1 MEPSPMKPSLTLTA
15 AAAVLAASLMTSG
28 CITVID
34 ADSSDSAWHGNNAQ
48 PFDTARDECDA
59 RTESRDAFRACM
71 AEKGWTRG

>member
-1 MEPSPMKPSLTLTA
+1 MKRLLSLA
-15 AAAVLAASLMTSG
+15 ATSAVLAAAMMTSG

-48 PFDTARDECDA
+48 PFDTARDECDD